1 MRSTYI
7 HNNILTQSI
16 QMAFFLYLSS
26 LVLRIGLLQS
36 LTVLK
41 VDFVLKIATNKNYI
55 AIKFIYFVDLWGI
68 LFLVTLLQN

>member
-1 MRSTYI
+1 MTSTYI
-7 HNNILTQSI
+7 HNILLTQSI

-41 VDFVLKIATNKNYI
+41 VDFVLKKWQQTKIILQLNSFILLIYG
-55 AIKFIYFVDLWGI
+55 KFF
-68 LFLVTLLQN
+68 